1 MNQKA
6 IKIKEKNAKYM
17 IIWEE
22 LYMKKD
28 NMTFEFNI
36 LKNH

>member
-17 IIWEE
+17 IIWDM
-22 LYMKKD
+22 LSMKKD
-28 NMTFEFNI
+28 NVTFEFNI
-36 LKNH
+36 MKNY